1 MVLVGLD
8 VREFSAFDAWCEAP
22 MRVVLAGFNV
32 DSAVVDEAREAG
44 VPDEHLT
51 PEVLSA
57 AYARISRDPRPVG
70 ELRRVALD
78 EVEKARASNR
88 KIIFG
93 MGHHSVAEHAVFNF
107 DVLGISRLAI
117 EALEGFRLCS
127 FTEKSQRYITLDH
140 DFVIPTEFRGT
151 PVEAEL
157 VGLTARQSQVY
168 ASFHAALKERLVE
181 RHPERAGKRA
191 GRRLLDGWAKEDARY
206 ATLLVTTG
214 QLGLTANARN
224 LEHIIRRLLA
234 SPLDECR
241 VLARDL
247 HDTAVEVAPSLLLF
261 TEPSRF
267 DAETSTELAEV
278 AGPVLGDR
286 AAGDRD
292 PAPLSVVKSDG
303 DADRM
308 VAAAMLHRVSRRSF
322 ADCRTA
328 AARMSRE
335 ELAGVFEAAMRRMEF
350 FDSPLREFEHVSMT
364 LEVVVSASNYAQ
376 LKRHRMSSQTA
387 QPYDP
392 SLGITVPPALVDAGM
407 EDELREFCEQCG
419 ALYEDALD
427 IAPAA
432 APYVLTNAHRRRV
445 LVTANLRE
453 LYHLVRLREDHH
465 AQWDIRSLA
474 TEIRRAAEREM
485 PLGCLLL
492 CGKDGYVERFE
503 RAFGRKPAVDPAALD
518 P

>member
-1 MVLVGLD
+1 
-8 VREFSAFDAWCEAP
+8 

-32 DSAVVDEAREAG
+32 DSTVIEEARRAG
-44 VPDEHLT
+44 VPGEHMT

-70 ELRRVALD
+70 ELRRAALE

-88 KIIFG
+88 KIIFS

-157 VGLTARQSQVY
+157 VGLTARQVEVY
-168 ASFHAALKERLVE
+168 GRFYDALHARLE
-181 RHPERAGKRA
+181 GLHPELAAKRSGK
-191 GRRLLDGWAKEDARY
+191 RLLDGWAKEDARY

-224 LEHIIRRLLA
+224 LEHIVRRLAA

-241 VLARDL
+241 ILGRDL
-247 HDTAVEVAPSLLLF
+247 HGAAVEVAPSLLLF

-267 DAETSTELAEV
+267 DAETLPELAEI
-278 AGPVLGDR
+278 AGRAVTPEASPGGD
-286 AAGDRD
+286 A
-292 PAPLSVVKSDG
+292 APLRVVRRTE
-303 DADRM
+303 DADLE
-308 VAAAMLHRVSRRSF
+308 VAAAMLHRASLRAY
-322 ADCRTA
+322 ADCRA
-328 AARMSRE
+328 AVRRMSRA

-364 LEVVVSASNYAQ
+364 FEVVVSASSYAQ
-376 LKRHRMSSQTA
+376 LKRHRMSTQTVQA
-387 QPYDP
+387 YDP
-392 SLGITVPPALVDAGM
+392 SLGITVPPALVEVGLDG
-407 EDELREFCEQCG
+407 ELRELAGRCAELFTAAIE
-419 ALYEDALD
+419 

-445 LVTANLRE
+445 LVTADLRE
-453 LYHLVRLREDHH
+453 LYHLIRLREDHH
-465 AQWDIRSLA
+465 AQWDIRALA
-474 TEIRRAAEREM
+474 GEIRRAAEREM
-485 PLGCLLL
+485 PLGSLLL
-492 CGKDGYVERFE
+492 CGKDGYVARFE
-503 RAFGRKPAVDPAALD
+503 KAFGRKPNIDPAALD